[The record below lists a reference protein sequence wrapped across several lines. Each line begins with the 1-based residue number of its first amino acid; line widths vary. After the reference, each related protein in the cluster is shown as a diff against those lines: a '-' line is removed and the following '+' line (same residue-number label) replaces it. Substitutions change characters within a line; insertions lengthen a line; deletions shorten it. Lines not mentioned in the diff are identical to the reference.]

1 MAQPR
6 KLADI
11 DPLFAD
17 TTANANPVDSSA
29 ILDRLAEID
38 PMLVAPLGSTTTT
51 TEKPKPKGR
60 QPLAPVTGL
69 TAGQEQAVVGGAGA
83 VAGPLVQKGMTSL
96 FPTQEMR
103 TAEGVKALQEEQRVK
118 DMLKLFQD
126 EELLKLGIQPEA
138 PVTPKTPTSG
148 TKWYKNWAGGNK
160 EIAGGVPQAAGQY
173 QRGKGQGE
181 VTKSLTKKYGTD
193 LFTGEPGKIKESLVD
208 KLIREGK
215 EAEAATKARAAAIP
229 IAEAEAAKRLA
240 AATPGP
246 MSKAASVVK
255 GPFVGG
261 ALGGAG
267 AGMSF
272 YEAYQRYMN
281 GDTSGAV
288 LSALAGAGGL
298 MTMVPGLQVPGLALG
313 LGATGAQY
321 ALDKYNEPAAPTVNP
336 MASPPPSVTPGSAR

>member
-1 MAQPR
+1 MAKDD
-6 KLADI
+6 KLDALIFGDPQGTSQTESLGELDDI
-11 DPLFAD
+11 FNMPIGAAK
-17 TTANANPVDSSA
+17 TAAPANKKGKTLIP
-29 ILDRLAEID
+29 E
-38 PMLVAPLGSTTTT
+38 LGLSPGE
-51 TEKPKPKGR
+51 EK
-60 QPLAPVTGL
+60 
-69 TAGQEQAVVGGAGA
+69 A
-83 VAGPLVQKGMTSL
+83 VATGVGAASGPLVQKGMGKL

-103 TAEGVKALQEEQRVK
+103 TAEGVKKLQEEQRVK
-118 DMLKLFQD
+118 DMLKAFQD

-138 PVTPKTPTSG
+138 PVTSKTPTSG

-160 EIAGGVPQAAGQY
+160 EIAGGVPKAAAQY
-173 QRGKGQGE
+173 QRSKGQGDI
-181 VTKSLTKKYGTD
+181 TKDLTKRFGAEM
-193 LFTGEPGKIKESLVD
+193 FAGEPGQIKESLVD
-208 KLIREGK
+208 RLIREGK
-215 EAEAATKARAAAIP
+215 EAEAAAKARAAAIP

-246 MSKAASVVK
+246 MSKLASVAK
-255 GPFVGG
+255 APLVGG

-298 MTMVPGLQVPGLALG
+298 MSMVPGLQIPGLAVG

>member
-1 MAQPR
+1 MAKDD
-6 KLADI
+6 KLDALIFGDPQGTSQVEGLDQLDDI
-11 DPLFAD
+11 FAMPIGPAK
-17 TTANANPVDSSA
+17 TAAPANKKGKT
-29 ILDRLAEID
+29 
-38 PMLVAPLGSTTTT
+38 LVPELGLSPGE
-51 TEKPKPKGR
+51 EK
-60 QPLAPVTGL
+60 
-69 TAGQEQAVVGGAGA
+69 A
-83 VAGPLVQKGMTSL
+83 VATGTGALSGPLVQKGMSNL

-103 TAEGVKALQEEQRVK
+103 TAEGVKKLQEEQRVK
-118 DMLKLFQD
+118 DMLKAFQD

-138 PVTPKTPTSG
+138 PVTSKTPTSG

-160 EIAGGVPQAAGQY
+160 EIAGGVPKAAAQY
-173 QRGKGQGE
+173 QRSKGQGDI
-181 VTKSLTKKYGTD
+181 TKDLTKRFGAEM
-193 LFTGEPGKIKESLVD
+193 FAGEPGQIKESLVD
-208 KLIREGK
+208 RLIREGK

-246 MSKAASVVK
+246 MSKVASVAK
-255 GPFVGG
+255 GPLVGG

-272 YEAYQRYMN
+272 YEAYQRYIN

-298 MTMVPGLQVPGLALG
+298 MSMVPGLQIPGLAVG

-336 MASPPPSVTPGSAR
+336 MAPPPPSVTPGSAR

>member
-1 MAQPR
+1 MAKDD
-6 KLADI
+6 KLDALLFGDPQGTSQTESLGELDDI
-11 DPLFAD
+11 FNMPIGAAK
-17 TTANANPVDSSA
+17 TAAPANKKGKTLIP
-29 ILDRLAEID
+29 E
-38 PMLVAPLGSTTTT
+38 LGLSPGE
-51 TEKPKPKGR
+51 EK
-60 QPLAPVTGL
+60 
-69 TAGQEQAVVGGAGA
+69 A
-83 VAGPLVQKGMTSL
+83 VATGVGAASGPLVQKGMGKL

-103 TAEGVKALQEEQRVK
+103 TAEGVKKLQEEQRVK
-118 DMLKLFQD
+118 DMLKAFQD

-138 PVTPKTPTSG
+138 PVTSKTPTSG

-160 EIAGGVPQAAGQY
+160 EIAGGVPKAAAQY
-173 QRGKGQGE
+173 QRSKGQGDI
-181 VTKSLTKKYGTD
+181 TKDLTKRFGAEM
-193 LFTGEPGKIKESLVD
+193 FTGEPGKIRESLVD

-215 EAEAATKARAAAIP
+215 EAEAAAKARAAAIP

-246 MSKAASVVK
+246 MSKVASVAK
-255 GPFVGG
+255 APLVGG

-298 MTMVPGLQVPGLALG
+298 MTMVPGLQIPGLAIG

>member
-1 MAQPR
+1 MAKDD
-6 KLADI
+6 KLDALIFGDQQGTSQDEGLGHL
-11 DPLFAD
+11 DPIFD
-17 TTANANPVDSSA
+17 
-29 ILDRLAEID
+29 
-38 PMLVAPLGSTTTT
+38 APIGPTKTTTT
-51 TEKPKPKGR
+51 VSRKGKTLVPELGLSPGEEK
-60 QPLAPVTGL
+60 
-69 TAGQEQAVVGGAGA
+69 A
-83 VAGPLVQKGMTSL
+83 VATGVGAASGPLVQKGMSNL
-96 FPTQEMR
+96 FPTKEMR
-103 TAEGVKALQEEQRVK
+103 TAEGVKKLQEEQRVK
-118 DMLKLFQD
+118 DMLKAFQD

-138 PVTPKTPTSG
+138 PVTSKTPTSG

-160 EIAGGVPQAAGQY
+160 EIAGGVPKAAAQY
-173 QRGKGQGE
+173 QRSKGQGDI
-181 VTKSLTKKYGTD
+181 TKDLTKRFGAEM
-193 LFTGEPGKIKESLVD
+193 FAGEPGQIKESLVD
-208 KLIREGK
+208 RLIREGK
-215 EAEAATKARAAAIP
+215 EAEAAAKARAAAIP

-246 MSKAASVVK
+246 MSKAANVVK

-298 MTMVPGLQVPGLALG
+298 MSMVPGLQIPGLAVG

-336 MASPPPSVTPGSAR
+336 MAPPPPSVTPGSAR

>member
-69 TAGQEQAVVGGAGA
+69 TAGQEQAAVGGMGA
-83 VAGPLVQKGMTSL
+83 VAGPIVQKGMEKL

-103 TAEGVKALQEEQRVK
+103 TAEGIKNLQEQQRIK
-118 DMLKLFQD
+118 DALKAFQD

-148 TKWYKNWAGGNK
+148 TKWYKNWAGGKK
-160 EIAGGVPQAAGQY
+160 EIDGGVPKAAAQY
-173 QRGKGQGE
+173 QRSKGQGDI
-181 VTKSLTKKYGTD
+181 TKGLTKKYGTD
-193 LFTGEPGKIKESLVD
+193 LFSGEPGQIKESLVD
-208 KLIREGK
+208 RLIREGK
-215 EAEAATKARAAAIP
+215 EAEAATKARAAAMP
-229 IAEAEAAKRLA
+229 VAEAAAAKRLA
-240 AATPGP
+240 DATPGP
-246 MSKAASVVK
+246 MSKLASVAK
-255 GPFVGG
+255 APLVGG

-298 MTMVPGLQVPGLALG
+298 MTMVPGLQVPGLAIG

-321 ALDKYNEPAAPTVNP
+321 ALDKYNEPAAPTANP